1 MQTKQLPIILNA
13 AWQDFHADQD
23 IDRKKNNIFR
33 INFEHY
39 YKKSFFQINEILSP
53 QEIKRSRYFLKEHD
67 TRRFISTRLAI
78 RKIISRYTGAVPQSV
93 IFNQEANKKPSSM
106 GVEFNISHSG
116 HYILIAMSEN
126 PIGID
131 IEHVDHPVDVA
142 QLIPYCFDT
151 VEEGFI
157 ASSVDEKESFFA
169 LWTRKEALL
178 KATGEGLI
186 DNLLEINCLENTLT
200 RSSRPYRLLTMRID
214 ADYIFTLATSEDL
227 ETVFWNFK

>member
-1 MQTKQLPIILNA
+1 MQTKQLPMILNA
-13 AWQDFHADQD
+13 AWQDFDAEQD

-33 INFEHY
+33 INFELY
-39 YKKSFFQINEILSP
+39 YTKFFFQINEILSP
-53 QEIKRSRYFLKEHD
+53 QEIKRSGYFLKEHD
-67 TRRFISTRLAI
+67 AQRFISTRLAI
-78 RKIISRYTGAVPQSV
+78 RKIISQYTGTMPKSV
-93 IFNQEANKKPSSM
+93 IFNQTANKKPSSK

-116 HYILIAMSEN
+116 NYIMIAMSEN
-126 PIGID
+126 PVGID
-131 IEHVDHPVDVA
+131 IEHVEHPVDVA

-151 VEEGFI
+151 AEEGFI
-157 ASSVDEKESFFA
+157 TSSIDKKESFFA

-200 RSSRPYRLLTMRID
+200 RSGNPYRLCTMRIG